1 MEKDGGEVNM
11 LTKIREYRAQRKVRK
26 WNKLLAQENNTALAM
41 GKGICYHHNNIHSII
56 LGQNRHPNKKIG
68 ECYLSSDELNNSL
81 VLAPSSNV
89 NSYQLLQADINQD
102 GYVDP
107 IYPKSAV
114 FWVEGISHYLQ
125 RQYEEQISEDIL
137 LQELIT
143 FFEIRNNKNYEAA
156 VIWKKIKEITDY
168 SSFTLETMVDHT
180 LEDVLSFLHAQI
192 VALLSDG
199 RLKRDET
206 FSPRI
211 TNLFDSL

>member
-1 MEKDGGEVNM
+1 MKKDGGEVNM
-11 LTKIREYRAQRKVRK
+11 LTKIRAYRAQRKARK
-26 WNKLLAQENNTALAM
+26 WNRLLAQVKSATLDM
-41 GKGICYHHNNIHSII
+41 DKGIRYYPDTPQSII
-56 LGQNRHPNKKIG
+56 LGQNRHPKKEIR

-81 VLAPSSNV
+81 VLAPRSNA
-89 NSYQLLQADINQD
+89 NSYQLLHADINQD

-107 IYPKSAV
+107 IFPKSAV

-125 RQYEEQISEDIL
+125 HKYEEQISEDIL
-137 LQELIT
+137 LQELII
-143 FFEIRNNKNYEAA
+143 FFEIRNHKNYEAA
-156 VIWKKIKEITDY
+156 VILKKIKEITDY
-168 SSFTLETMVDHT
+168 SSFTLGTMADHT

>member
-1 MEKDGGEVNM
+1 M
-11 LTKIREYRAQRKVRK
+11 LSKIRNYRMQRKVRK
-26 WNKLLAQENNTALAM
+26 WNRLLAQEKNTALAM
-41 GKGICYHHNNIHSII
+41 GKGVCYHHNNIHSII
-56 LGQNRHPNKKIG
+56 LGQNRHPKKKI
-68 ECYLSSDELNNSL
+68 
-81 VLAPSSNV
+81 NV